1 MIGQNPGVGRRA
13 KKPTSLQM
21 TNDSTAQFVRFFHS
35 DFGLLSSLGIS
46 SFELVVFWQLG
57 QVHSVT
63 G

>member
-13 KKPTSLQM
+13 KKPTAFQM

-35 DFGLLSSLGIS
+35 DLGFFRHLSWLYFG
-46 SFELVVFWQLG
+46 G
-57 QVHSVT
+57 QIHSVT